1 MTSYSTRVVVT
12 GLGAITPLG
21 NDVKSTWQSIL
32 ESKSGISRITAF
44 DASKVEAQIAGEV
57 DLEKVHNLY
66 PTLDSKYIEGR
77 QSNRMGMFIQLGVIA
92 AFEAVK
98 DSGIDN
104 LSEEE
109 KRNIGV
115 YLGSGIGGLDNIFYT
130 SLKIAAGKKVNPF
143 FIPSTLINL
152 LSGHVSILFGLQ
164 GPNLSI
170 VTACTSGAHC
180 IGEAARIIRCGDAK
194 VMVAGSAESAIA
206 EIGIKGFQACSALTT
221 KFNDNPQVASRPWD
235 EHRSGFVMSEGA
247 GVVIL
252 EEYEHAKA
260 RGAKIYGEIVG
271 YGLSGDAYH
280 ITAPNPTGARLV
292 MQRALNSANL
302 EPQDID
308 YINAHSTST
317 VIGDKSELE
326 VVQEIF
332 SSNKNVAMSSTKG
345 STGHMLGA
353 SGSVEFILS
362 VLAMKN
368 NVCPPTI
375 NLDNPIKEAKINLV
389 PKVPLEKKLNTV
401 LSNSFGFGG
410 TNATLIIRKV

>member
-1 MTSYSTRVVVT
+1 MTNYSTRVVVT

-21 NDVKSTWQSIL
+21 TDVKSTWQSIL
-32 ESKSGISRITAF
+32 ESKCGLSRITAF
-44 DASKVEAQIAGEV
+44 DVSKVECQIAGEV
-57 DLEKVHNLY
+57 DLDKVHNLY
-66 PTLDSKYIEGR
+66 PSLDSKYIEGR
-77 QSNRMGMFIQLGVIA
+77 RSNRMGMFIQLGVIA

-98 DSGIDN
+98 DSGILH
-104 LSEEE
+104 LSDEE

-152 LSGHVSILFGLQ
+152 LAGHVSILFGLQ
-164 GPNLSI
+164 GPNLSL

-194 VMVAGSAESAIA
+194 IMVAGSAESSIV

-221 KFNDNPQVASRPWD
+221 KFNDSPQTASRPWD
-235 EHRSGFVMSEGA
+235 ENRSGFVMSEGA

-252 EEYEHAKA
+252 EEYKHAKA

-280 ITAPNPTGARLV
+280 ITAPNPIGTKLV
-292 MQRALNSANL
+292 MQRALNSANMN
-302 EPQDID
+302 PNDID

-332 SSNKNVAMSSTKG
+332 SSNKNIVMSSTKG

-353 SGSVEFILS
+353 AGSVEFILS
-362 VLAMKN
+362 VLAMQN

-375 NLDNPIKEAKINLV
+375 NLDKPIKEAKINLV

-401 LSNSFGFGG
+401 LTNSFGFGG